1 MSPPSDKM
9 RSRSRVA
16 PYIPSYLEDGQ
27 KCVVCEDAATGLHYQ
42 AITCEGCKGFF
53 RRTAQRGLKYT
64 CKEGGHCEINKL
76 TRNGCQQCRYLKC
89 VRNGMNTTL
98 VLNEMERSAKREL
111 IERNRK
117 TKQIRQSFS
126 HWDFRLPTNRNANEF
141 DELIVG
147 ITSAFIKFIDS
158 PQEIENNMQSS
169 QEDGAQRLI
178 PLLRVWYFAQAI
190 QRHLNAQTLS
200 PNDLL
205 QLVSAEHGWFD
216 LIFLDLIDQ
225 DLADEFCALAA
236 IRPELTDEQWAV
248 LGALMIF
255 DSNRLPEN
263 AAMVGIENTLLET
276 LFRLLEREIDEDDLG
291 RPTSGMELLWPRWD
305 NDFGF
310 DWAKLVIFQ
319 QLGAKT

>member
-9 RSRSRVA
+9 RSRSR
-16 PYIPSYLEDGQ
+16 
-27 KCVVCEDAATGLHYQ
+27 
-42 AITCEGCKGFF
+42 GFF
-53 RRTAQRGLKYT
+53 RRTAQRRLKYT

-216 LIFLDLIDQ
+216 LIFLDLVSRCDSDERTINRPNYGREDLGQLVDKLQIDQ

-255 DSNRLPEN
+255 DSNRLPE
-263 AAMVGIENTLLET
+263 V
-276 LFRLLEREIDEDDLG
+276 
-291 RPTSGMELLWPRWD
+291 S
-305 NDFGF
+305 
-310 DWAKLVIFQ
+310 
-319 QLGAKT
+319 